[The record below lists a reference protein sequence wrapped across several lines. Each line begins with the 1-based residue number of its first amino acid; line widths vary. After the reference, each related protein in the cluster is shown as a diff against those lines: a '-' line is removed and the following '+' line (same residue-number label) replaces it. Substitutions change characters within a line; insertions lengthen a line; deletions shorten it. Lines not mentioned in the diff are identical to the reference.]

1 MHEGKSQGPD
11 QGLFCLSELVRVPPV
26 YGWEVCIVK
35 LIGLFP
41 DGDFALVVIDLVQKE
56 PGFKAVLGVLFD
68 ELAFEFELDNADG
81 LAHLGGELRIYRIV
95 LVLVK
100 DVSLEALTRVI
111 AVDFRREHGEGAKV
125 DAVPV
130 FKRIE
135 GVVAGSYS
143 EHVGDAG
150 RISAG
155 SAHPVN
161 VVVAPLDVNVVEV
174 HELFHNKIRPCTSVK
189 DISDDVKGVDGQVLD
204 QLAERN
210 NELVRKINLDD
221 TVYDLTVIE
230 LLVEVVHVKVK
241 ELVDGVG
248 VVGRHLLADL
258 GPCVLGAD
266 DTANRDKPVYGY
278 LLMLLEVLL
287 CIGLVM
293 SYFINYF
300 SGIID

>member
-1 MHEGKSQGPD
+1 M
-11 QGLFCLSELVRVPPV
+11 
-26 YGWEVCIVK
+26 
-35 LIGLFP
+35 
-41 DGDFALVVIDLVQKE
+41 
-56 PGFKAVLGVLFD
+56 
-68 ELAFEFELDNADG
+68 
-81 LAHLGGELRIYRIV
+81 
-95 LVLVK
+95 
-100 DVSLEALTRVI
+100 SLETLTGII
-111 AVDFRREHGEGAKV
+111 AVNFRCKHGERTKV
-125 DAVPV
+125 DAIAVLQRV
-130 FKRIE
+130 K

-143 EHVGDAG
+143 EHIGDAG
-150 RISAG
+150 RISTG

-161 VVVAPLDVNVVEV
+161 IVVTPLDINVVEV

-204 QLAERN
+204 KLTEGYD
-210 NELVRKINLDD
+210 ELVRKINLDD
-221 TVYDLTVIE
+221 AVYDLTVIE

-258 GPCVLGAD
+258 GPCVLGAYN
-266 DTANRDKPVYGY
+266 TTNRDKPVYGY